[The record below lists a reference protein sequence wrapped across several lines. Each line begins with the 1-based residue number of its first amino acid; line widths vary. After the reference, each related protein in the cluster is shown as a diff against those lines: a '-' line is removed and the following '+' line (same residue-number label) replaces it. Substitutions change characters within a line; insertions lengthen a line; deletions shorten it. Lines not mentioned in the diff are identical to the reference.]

1 MGKQAM
7 QDSDII
13 RISRQL
19 SDQAIKGADFSELVA
34 EFCRQCNA
42 VGLLISYALALIDT
56 LHPDFEG
63 NAFEWLDTEPDA
75 DKVTEYRFTNE
86 GQARETWEA
95 SVFHHLIV
103 TGEDEIRRTF
113 AKGAPADFFRL
124 DELRDEGH
132 TDYVAMMHRFTP
144 DGSIGQMDCFYS
156 AWTTRQPDGFSDA
169 DLAALRQ
176 LLPTLALAVKS
187 VSSLGI
193 VRTLA
198 YVYLGHDAGAKV
210 VSGQIIR
217 GAVESIDA
225 VIWYSDLK
233 NFTGIS
239 DQADADQ
246 IIPFLNDYAGL
257 VIDAIHRHGGS
268 VLKLMGDGVLAIF
281 KSEDMRAACSLAMGA
296 GADMRRE
303 LGVLNERRG
312 TEDEPTTGIYLGLHI
327 GKVFYGN
334 IGSRDRLDFTVV
346 GPAVNEASRIA
357 ALCRSIGHDTVVSDD
372 FAAACHDELRARL
385 VSLGEFSLRGVQ
397 DPKQLFTVP
406 D

>member
-1 MGKQAM
+1 MLDK
-7 QDSDII
+7 DII
-13 RISRQL
+13 RISRRL
-19 SDQAIKGADFSELVA
+19 ADDGNKGEDFSELVA

-42 VGLLISYALALIDT
+42 AGLEISYALALIDT

-63 NAFEWLDTEPDA
+63 SAFEWSDSEPHA
-75 DKVTEYRFTNE
+75 DRVTEYRFTNE
-86 GQARETWEA
+86 GHAKETWEA
-95 SVFHHLIV
+95 SVFHHLIE
-103 TGEDEIRRTF
+103 TGQDEAHLAF
-113 AKGAPADFFRL
+113 AKGAPTDFYRT

-132 TDYVAMMHRFTP
+132 TDYLAMMHRFTP
-144 DGSIGQMDCFYS
+144 GGSIGQMDCFYS
-156 AWTTRQPDGFSDA
+156 AWTTRKPDGFSDE

-187 VSSLGI
+187 VCSLGI

-198 YVYLGHDAGAKV
+198 NVYLGQDAGAKV

-257 VIDAIHRHGGS
+257 VIDAIHRQGGS

-281 KSEDMRAACSLAMGA
+281 KSADMRSACSRAMDA

-303 LGVLNERRG
+303 LALLNERRDLKG
-312 TEDEPTTGIYLGLHI
+312 EPTTGIYLGLHI
-327 GKVFYGN
+327 GRVFYGN
-334 IGSRDRLDFTVV
+334 IGSLDRLDFTVV

-357 ALCRSIGHDTVVSDD
+357 AMCRSIGHDAVVSDD
-372 FAAACHDELRARL
+372 FAAACHEDRRAKL
-385 VSLGEFSLRGVQ
+385 VPLGEFSLRGVQ
-397 DPKQLFTVP
+397 DPKQLFTVQA
-406 D
+406 

>member
-1 MGKQAM
+1 M
-7 QDSDII
+7 QDQDII
-13 RISRQL
+13 RISHRLAEQG
-19 SDQAIKGADFSELVA
+19 IKGTDFSGLVA

-42 VGLLISYALALIDT
+42 AGLGISYALALIDT
-56 LHPDFEG
+56 LNPGFEG
-63 NAFEWLDTEPDA
+63 SAFEWQDVEPHA
-75 DKVTEYRFTNE
+75 DNVTQYSFTNE
-86 GQARETWEA
+86 GRAKETWEA
-95 SVFHHLIV
+95 SVFHHLLM
-103 TGEDEIRRTF
+103 TGEGEIRRHF
-113 AKGAPADFFRL
+113 ARGAPVDFYRT

-132 TDYVAMMHRFTP
+132 TDYVAMIHRFTP
-144 DGSIGQMDCFYS
+144 SGSIGEMDGLYS
-156 AWTTRQPDGFSDA
+156 AWTTRKPDGFSDE

-198 YVYLGHDAGAKV
+198 NVYLGHDAGAKV

-257 VIDAIHRHGGS
+257 TIDAIHRHGGS
-268 VLKLMGDGVLAIF
+268 VLKLIGDGVLAIF
-281 KSEDMRAACSLAMGA
+281 RSEDMRSACGRAMDA
-296 GADMRRE
+296 GTDMRRE
-303 LGVLNERRG
+303 LVGLNDSRAMRG
-312 TEDEPTTGIYLGLHI
+312 EPTTGIYLGLHI

-334 IGSRDRLDFTVV
+334 IGSHDRLDFTVV

-357 ALCRSIGHDTVVSDD
+357 ALCRSTGHDTLMSDD
-372 FAAACHDELRARL
+372 FASACLDDRRATLR
-385 VSLGEFSLRGVQ
+385 SLGEFSLRGVQ
-397 DPKQLFTVP
+397 DPKQLFTIEG
-406 D
+406 